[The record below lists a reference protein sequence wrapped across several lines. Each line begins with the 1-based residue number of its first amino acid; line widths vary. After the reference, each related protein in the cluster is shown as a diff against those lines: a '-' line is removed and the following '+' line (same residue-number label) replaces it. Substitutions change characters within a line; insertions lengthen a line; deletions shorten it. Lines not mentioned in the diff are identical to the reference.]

1 MCELKVVIEKNVV
14 FENAI
19 YATTTGNSVVVK
31 DIMGKSKEFKNHT
44 ITEVN
49 ITTEQLVL
57 SLSKTEN

>member
-14 FENAI
+14 FEDAI

-44 ITEVN
+44 VI
-49 ITTEQLVL
+49 
-57 SLSKTEN
+57 